1 MSATSTS
8 LATRYATARPARATG
23 LWAAVQLMWQA
34 HRTRT
39 ALAEL
44 DPRMLRD
51 IGLTEGQALREAD
64 RAPWDIAQRP

>member
-1 MSATSTS
+1 MSATSPS

-23 LWAAVQLMWQA
+23 LWANVQLMWRTQ
-34 HRTRT
+34 RTRT

-51 IGLTEGQALREAD
+51 IGLTEGQALREAE
-64 RAPWDIAQRP
+64 RRPWDLAPRR